1 MCLQIYTTALRLAIN
16 KDLRDSQ
23 REKYGANVSIN
34 VSINVTAKM
43 IDQTTKFR
51 NGKADVILYFGHR
64 WLTTVI
70 DSLSGRRYRATSIT
84 GGL

>member
-23 REKYGANVSIN
+23 REKYGAN